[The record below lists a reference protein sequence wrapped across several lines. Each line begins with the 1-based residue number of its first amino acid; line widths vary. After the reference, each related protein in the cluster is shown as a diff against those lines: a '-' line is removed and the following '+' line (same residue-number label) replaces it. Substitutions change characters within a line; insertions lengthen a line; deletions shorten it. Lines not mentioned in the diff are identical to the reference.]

1 MKKFLKLLL
10 VLIVL
15 AALAAGGVWA
25 YRTWLQKSDIIQYNT
40 ESVTRADVA
49 STISATGTVEPEEL
63 VNVGAQVNGKI
74 VTFGIDANG
83 KSVDYGSPVKQGM
96 VLANIDDVLYAAEVR
111 SAQAAEQEA
120 QASILSAKASIKQA
134 EAKLALAKNNWER
147 AQDLYPKQA
156 MAKSEYDDAEAEFLA
171 ATASKLVSEAS
182 LAQAEA
188 QLATAEASLDKASR
202 NLGYCVI
209 SSPVDGVI
217 IDRRVSIGQTVVS
230 NMSASSIFLIAK
242 DLKRMQVW
250 VSVNEADIGSIK
262 PGMPVE
268 FTVDAFP
275 NRVFKGEVFK
285 IRLNATMSQNVV
297 TYVVEVATDNSNGV
311 LLPYLTANVKF
322 IRDSRSGVLTIP
334 NAALRYLPEV
344 GQVPEQYR
352 EELAAAAELRGKKER
367 IIWVLE
373 GDSLRPLRVKT
384 GLNDGIVTEISGD
397 GLEEGMQVVT
407 GTSVISTEQAAADNP
422 GGSPFLPKPPQRRN
436 RK

>member
-407 GTSVISTEQAAADNP
+407 GTSVISAEQAASSP

>member
-134 EAKLALAKNNWER
+134 DAKLALAKNNWER

-242 DLKRMQVW
+242 DLKRDHRNEWGPGAPDLVVSPDIITSRWYVRAQAPVDQVRL
-250 VSVNEADIGSIK
+250 ACGDIQLLARAGA
-262 PGMPVE
+262 P
-268 FTVDAFP
+268 A
-275 NRVFKGEVFK
+275 GEVAF
-285 IRLNATMSQNVV
+285 
-297 TYVVEVATDNSNGV
+297 
-311 LLPYLTANVKF
+311 LTAAMTEPQIKDKLQGLDV
-322 IRDSRSGVLTIP
+322 RSRFRVL
-334 NAALRYLPEV
+334 
-344 GQVPEQYR
+344 
-352 EELAAAAELRGKKER
+352 
-367 IIWVLE
+367 
-373 GDSLRPLRVKT
+373 D
-384 GLNDGIVTEISGD
+384 
-397 GLEEGMQVVT
+397 
-407 GTSVISTEQAAADNP
+407 
-422 GGSPFLPKPPQRRN
+422 
-436 RK
+436 

>member
-334 NAALRYLPEV
+334 NAALR
-344 GQVPEQYR
+344 
-352 EELAAAAELRGKKER
+352 
-367 IIWVLE
+367 
-373 GDSLRPLRVKT
+373 
-384 GLNDGIVTEISGD
+384 
-397 GLEEGMQVVT
+397 
-407 GTSVISTEQAAADNP
+407 
-422 GGSPFLPKPPQRRN
+422 
-436 RK
+436 